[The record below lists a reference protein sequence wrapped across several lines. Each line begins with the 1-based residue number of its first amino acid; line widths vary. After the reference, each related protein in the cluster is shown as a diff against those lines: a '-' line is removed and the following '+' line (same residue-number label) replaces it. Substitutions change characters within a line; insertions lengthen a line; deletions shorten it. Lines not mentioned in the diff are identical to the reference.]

1 VLQFLVEQ
9 LNEHLASHGTIVDV
23 LLRSDQSLVEEQ
35 EIREVIL
42 TFAEE
47 EQSEEQSGKPLATIH
62 LFELEE
68 AESCEVEV
76 EVEFTTERTAEETR
90 VMWEQARALIPK
102 ISLTEKKRF
111 LEPGQPAQTAYIL
124 DYHFILESPK
134 TEAEASQFARVLK
147 QFSSDLGK
155 LVRLS

>member
-1 VLQFLVEQ
+1 MLQFLVEQ

-76 EVEFTTERTAEETR
+76 EVEFTGERTAEGTR

-102 ISLTEKKRF
+102 ISLTEKKRY
-111 LEPGQPAQTAYIL
+111 LEPGQSVQTAYIL

>member
-1 VLQFLVEQ
+1 MLQFMVEQ
-9 LNEHLASHGTIVDV
+9 LNEHLSSHGTIVDV

-47 EQSEEQSGKPLATIH
+47 EQSGKPLATIH

-76 EVEFTTERTAEETR
+76 EVEFTGERTAEGTR
-90 VMWEQARALIPK
+90 VMWEQAKALIPK
-102 ISLTEKKRF
+102 LSLTEKKRY
-111 LEPGQPAQTAYIL
+111 LEPGQSAQTAYIL
-124 DYHFILESPK
+124 DYHFVLKSPK